1 MLTDRTRYRLTGS
14 IFLVAVAAVVLP
26 MLFDGAGVEPM
37 HLAALPAADFEVK
50 PDTSPTPDLSPAI
63 AARREIEAVV
73 DRDGFDRDTGTRIG
87 EARLLP
93 EAEASSGLNW
103 AVQVASFERR
113 ESAIARRDVLLA
125 DGYEAFLSTA
135 KRDGR
140 VMTRVAVGPLVDRD
154 DAIRLKAELDDR
166 YPDEAVVVRFDP

>member
-1 MLTDRTRYRLTGS
+1 
-14 IFLVAVAAVVLP
+14 
-26 MLFDGAGVEPM
+26 M
-37 HLAALPAADFEVK
+37 HLDALPPADFDVE
-50 PDTSPTPDLSPAI
+50 PDTSPTPDLSSAI

-93 EAEASSGLNW
+93 ETEASSGLNW

-113 ESAIARRDVLLA
+113 ESAIARRDILLA
-125 DGYEAFLSTA
+125 DGYEAFLSSA

-140 VMTRVAVGPLVDRD
+140 VMTRVAVGPLVDRE

-166 YPDEAVVVRFDP
+166 YPDEAVVVRFGP